1 MRERPSA
8 SEKKH
13 EEKSFLPHLF
23 MYDSTFGLLKLA
35 AQFKVK
41 GKKHTNTIKSM
52 RLWCISVGTRMMHCA

>member
-41 GKKHTNTIKSM
+41 GKKAHQHHQKYETM
-52 RLWCISVGTRMMHCA
+52 VY